1 MTTSASNNQLTC
13 EEVNRRLKALGF
25 ESGPDEKL
33 SHCARE
39 AIRRGHISLKGEDK
53 KELDQVIFT
62 DQFPDYQ
69 CGHKGIIGTVRK
81 ATKAKLDGFIADL
94 AATST
99 TYFPKP

>member
-1 MTTSASNNQLTC
+1 MKVQLVTTSAPHGQLTC

-39 AIRRGHISLKGEDK
+39 AIRRGHILLKGEDK

-69 CGHKGIIGTVRK
+69 CGHKGAI
-81 ATKAKLDGFIADL
+81 
-94 AATST
+94 
-99 TYFPKP
+99 